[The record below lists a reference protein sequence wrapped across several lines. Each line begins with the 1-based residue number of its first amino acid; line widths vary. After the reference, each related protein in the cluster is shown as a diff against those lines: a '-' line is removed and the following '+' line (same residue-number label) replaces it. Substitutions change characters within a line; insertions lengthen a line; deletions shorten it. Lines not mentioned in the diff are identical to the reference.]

1 MTAKPD
7 IKLALP
13 MRFRWGMILPVGKHG
28 LGPRILRY
36 SSKHH
41 SNLSGSSSSSS
52 GSSSSCSSCSRP
64 VLQQTWGQ
72 RHCYSLQAEAV

>member
-41 SNLSGSSSSSS
+41 SNLSGSSS
-52 GSSSSCSSCSRP
+52 CSSCSRP